1 MVETVRIWLIHS
13 VWSTAPVARQLDRPF
28 SSIRPTVF
36 SHRRRPLNADA
47 RSITFTLP
55 APTSATALLT
65 EALIVLR
72 ALLFAQ
78 LASQVAALPAN
89 YLAFNSV
96 NPTSADAMRA
106 IDAQLELRITGEKH
120 IDYGESLEDVMRL
133 VLRFK
138 NGAWDPKADSLETVW
153 ANPGI
158 MTVAQQADATTKLV
172 ATIDG
177 QGRSVVP
184 VEQAR
189 EDLGYGPIARARMA
203 QMDVASVEAHQLEL
217 VAAQQKADAAKA
229 AAVPADAPPMPA
241 GDPAMPPM
249 MQK

>member
-1 MVETVRIWLIHS
+1 MATDMMTSGEFHAMPRRWVTGVKQEDFKDQHGNKVSPWSRVAGR
-13 VWSTAPVARQLDRPF
+13 VWSLAAHDAKVGQFEEANLTNF
-28 SSIRPTVF
+28 HESIK
-36 SHRRRPLNADA
+36 
-47 RSITFTLP
+47 
-55 APTSATALLT
+55 
-65 EALIVLR
+65 
-72 ALLFAQ
+72 LFAQ

-138 NGAWDPKADSLETVW
+138 TGVWDPKADSLETVW

-158 MTVAQQADATTKLV
+158 LTVAQQADATTKLV

-203 QMDVASVEAHQLEL
+203 QMDVASMEAKKLEL
-217 VAAQQKADAAKA
+217 EAAQ
-229 AAVPADAPPMPA
+229 AVPAPVMAPDMPA
-241 GDPAMPPM
+241 GDPVPP
-249 MQK
+249 K